1 MALQMS
7 RGTIRAW
14 TDRPAPAGLLAVLTA
29 VVFTMAGADGTGPQ
43 LAEVAIVGAVAA
55 ASLRAGA
62 AGGLVAG
69 LAGAAA
75 HIAFHSSAG
84 DWGRQGGV
92 LSIFTVCSLIT
103 YGWLFGLVA
112 ARLHRLHAA
121 EARPPAAAGAGGSQ
135 GLLTAAEGRAFLAL
149 EGQHARL
156 FDEPPCILTVQMT
169 VHDGVPSTSAAHAL
183 RAVARTFEASATARM
198 HPVLFA
204 ENQLAMVMLGR
215 HTEDLL
221 AFERTLVDAMADATF
236 ADRESGTRPK
246 ASTVLRLDSSYLV
259 LSSAP
264 SKAEAAFSVSV
275 SRRRDAATP
284 VSVRAKAA

>member
-14 TDRPAPAGLLAVLTA
+14 TDRPAPAALLAVLAA
-29 VVFTMAGADGTGPQ
+29 VVFALAGADGTPLQ
-43 LAEVAIVGAVAA
+43 LAEVAIVGAMAA

-75 HIAFHSSAG
+75 HIAVHSGAG
-84 DWGRQGGV
+84 DGGRQGGV
-92 LSIFTVCSLIT
+92 LSILTVCGFIT

-112 ARLHRLHAA
+112 ARLHRAHAA

-135 GLLTAAEGRAFLAL
+135 GLLSAAEGRAVLAC
-149 EGQHARL
+149 EGRGAGL
-156 FDEPPCILTVQMT
+156 FGEPPCILTVQMT
-169 VHDGVPSTSAAHAL
+169 VHDGVPATSAAHAL
-183 RAVARTFEASATARM
+183 RTAARTFEASATARM

-204 ENQLAMVMLGR
+204 ENQLGMMMLGR
-215 HTEDLL
+215 HTQDLP
-221 AFERTLVDAMADATF
+221 AFERTLVDAMANATF
-236 ADRESGTRPK
+236 ADRESGTRPR

-264 SKAEAAFSVSV
+264 SKAEAAFSVSL

-284 VSVRAKAA
+284 VSVRAEAA

>member
-7 RGTIRAW
+7 RGTIRASI
-14 TDRPAPAGLLAVLTA
+14 DRPAPAVLLAILTA
-29 VVFTMAGADGTGPQ
+29 VVFTMAGADGTGLQ
-43 LAEVAIVGAVAA
+43 LAEVAIVGAAA
-55 ASLRAGA
+55 AVSLRAGA

-75 HIAFHSSAG
+75 HIAFHSNAG

-92 LSIFTVCSLIT
+92 LPILTVCGYIA
-103 YGWLFGLVA
+103 YGWLCGLVG
-112 ARLHRLHAA
+112 ARLHRAHAA
-121 EARPPAAAGAGGSQ
+121 ETRPPAAAGAGGSQ

-149 EGQHARL
+149 EGQRTRL
-156 FDEPPCILTVQMT
+156 FGEPPCILTVQMT
-169 VHDGVPSTSAAHAL
+169 VHDGVPAASAAHAL
-183 RAVARTFEASATARM
+183 RAVARTFEASATDRM

-204 ENQLAMVMLGR
+204 ENQLSMVMLGG
-215 HTEDLL
+215 HTQELL
-221 AFERTLVDAMADATF
+221 DFERTLVDAMADATF

-264 SKAEAAFSVSV
+264 SKAEAMFTVSV
-275 SRRRDAATP
+275 SRRRDAAQP